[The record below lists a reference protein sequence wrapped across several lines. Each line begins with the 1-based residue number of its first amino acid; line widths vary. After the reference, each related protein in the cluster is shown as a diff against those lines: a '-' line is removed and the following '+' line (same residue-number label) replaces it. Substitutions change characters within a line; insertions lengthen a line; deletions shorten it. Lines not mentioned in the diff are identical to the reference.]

1 MGLRDM
7 ITIFNRKE
15 IYSTNSMSE
24 QVNIRDILSQNNIY
38 YYVKTVNRMAPSL
51 FTSGRRSRTGT
62 FGQNMDFSYGYTI
75 YVHKKDYD
83 KARYL
88 INR

>member
-1 MGLRDM
+1 M

-15 IYSTNSMSE
+15 VYLTYSMSE
-24 QVNIRDILSQNNIY
+24 QVKVRDILSQNNID

-62 FGQNMDFSYGYTI
+62 FG
-75 YVHKKDYD
+75 
-83 KARYL
+83 
-88 INR
+88 

>member
-15 IYSTNSMSE
+15 IYLTYSMSE
-24 QVNIRDILSQNNIY
+24 QVKVRDILSQNNID

-51 FTSGRRSRTGT
+51 FAPGRRSRTGT
-62 FGQNMDFSYGYTI
+62 FGQNMDFSYEYTI